1 MNPLKMLTNKET
13 AEIFNISLPTL
24 KMWQETGALLPIR
37 TGKGFMYSQKAIEK
51 FQERFEGYDMSN
63 LVHVIESME
72 KVRSTE
78 HNN

>member
-13 AEIFNISLPTL
+13 AEVFNISLPTL

-51 FQERFEGYDMSN
+51 FQELNEN
-63 LVHVIESME
+63 LRALYKDLKEA
-72 KVRSTE
+72 
-78 HNN
+78 